1 MSYSIASDPI
11 PVVPPM
17 MCQFLEAPI
26 DLALSACA
34 TWRGCSSFLPW
45 RHHADSTMLRS
56 GGFSEWMLGERFGEE
71 TNPQALDKEK
81 FSNWSNM
88 HMAWRISFCHLREV
102 EAFFS

>member
-11 PVVPPM
+11 PVVPPT
-17 MCQFLEAPI
+17 MCQCLEAPI

-45 RHHADSTMLRS
+45 RHHADSTMLRA

-71 TNPQALDKEK
+71 TNPT
-81 FSNWSNM
+81 SS
-88 HMAWRISFCHLREV
+88 
-102 EAFFS
+102 